1 MFWLKNEAFSFFS
14 ACVGQYFANCCQEFG
29 LPPLILLL
37 LRNQLNQLSDYFWV
51 EDLDFYRLR
60 HRDKLTTVRLD
71 WLGRSY
77 LLPVARTYV
86 YLLFNCYIACAAT
99 GTCIHIAEQ
108 HGLVYKF
115 VQSSTMQKE

>member
-37 LRNQLNQLSDYFWV
+37 LRNQFNQLSDSFWV

-60 HRDKLTTVRLD
+60 HRDKLTTARLD

-77 LLPVARTYV
+77 LLPVASIKKKRLIQSV
-86 YLLFNCYIACAAT
+86 
-99 GTCIHIAEQ
+99 
-108 HGLVYKF
+108 GLPG
-115 VQSSTMQKE
+115 